1 MAVRNAIALAGVFAI
16 AICAPAAA
24 AAPLEAFG
32 RLPAF
37 EDPVLSPDGLKLAYA
52 TDLEGKRVVIM
63 RSMVDGKALAGLL
76 VGDQKL
82 RDLTWGDND
91 HLLSTFSVTQRARG
105 LRGPRREY
113 FLTQSYSLAT
123 GSSTA
128 LLADA
133 ANSMNVVLGPPQIRT
148 VGNRAVAY
156 LTGVTFVGRA
166 GVPALFAV
174 DVASG
179 QSSPVILGSGAT
191 ENWYIDENGEV
202 AAETRYEEDKQIW
215 SLGIRHGNE
224 WHGVYSVTAPI
235 ETPEVEGFGPDGVS
249 LIVLAPDKGMVRYGA
264 VRLADDSWSAPP
276 DLGDGFESLLQD
288 PANHR
293 VIGTE
298 QLGIGISYR
307 FFDKADQAAWNA
319 IASTFAGENV
329 ELCSWSS
336 NRRRIIV
343 KVDGARHG
351 SIYALIDLDQHSS
364 SVLGPVYRDI
374 GPGEIAAVKPIV
386 YKAAD
391 GTQIPAF
398 LTLPAGRDPK
408 NLPLVVLPHG
418 GPAARDMPGFDWWSQ
433 ALAAQGYA
441 VLQPQFRGSDGFG
454 WDHLAAGF
462 GEWGRKMQ
470 TDLSDGVRY
479 LAAQGTIDPKRVC
492 IVGASYGGYAAL
504 AGPTLDRGIYR
515 CAVSVS
521 GVSDPRQFLRWRADQ
536 DDLPEDRTLRFWDR
550 YMGVSNSDDPKLAEI
565 SPLSHAADADAPIL
579 LIHGEDDTVVPI
591 DQSGDMERALRRA
604 GKTVTYIKLDG
615 EDHWLSKAETR
626 LRMLTE
632 TVAFLKAN
640 NPP

>member
-1 MAVRNAIALAGVFAI
+1 MTVRNAIALAGLVAI
-16 AICAPAAA
+16 AISAPAAA

-179 QSSPVILGSGAT
+179 QSSPVILGTRAT

-202 AAETRYEEDKQIW
+202 AAETQYEEDKQIW

-276 DLGDGFESLLQD
+276 DLGDGFESLIQD

-374 GPGEIAAVKPIV
+374 GPAEIAAVQPIV

-391 GTQIPAF
+391 GRQI
-398 LTLPAGRDPK
+398 
-408 NLPLVVLPHG
+408 
-418 GPAARDMPGFDWWSQ
+418 
-433 ALAAQGYA
+433 
-441 VLQPQFRGSDGFG
+441 
-454 WDHLAAGF
+454 
-462 GEWGRKMQ
+462 
-470 TDLSDGVRY
+470 LSDGVRY
-479 LAAQGTIDPKRVC
+479 LAAQGMIDPKRVC